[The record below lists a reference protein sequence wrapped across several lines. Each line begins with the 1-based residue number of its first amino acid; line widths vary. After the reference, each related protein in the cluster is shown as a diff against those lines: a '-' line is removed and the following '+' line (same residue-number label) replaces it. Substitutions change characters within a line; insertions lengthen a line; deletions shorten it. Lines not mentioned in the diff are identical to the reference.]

1 MTSIRPMRPDDIDA
15 GLELCRLAGWNQKV
29 EDWRRMLAL
38 APDGVFVDEQDG
50 RVVATGSAISYDTR
64 IGWIGMVLVHPEY
77 RRRGI
82 ASAIMNRCIDALRGR
97 GIQSIKLDATDQGRP
112 VYAKLGFRDERP
124 IVRYVGVPHRRAASP
139 SAARPVADADW
150 PQIARLDEQAFGA
163 DRIALL
169 KHLAAEGPAIVLS
182 EGDRLRACGFLRPGH
197 HAAQLGPLVAEDE
210 ASAQAVAEALLA
222 AHAPQQLYWDVLPD
236 NAHAAGLAESF
247 GLTVG
252 RRLTRMVLGDVNHCG
267 RIELVHAAAGFELG

>member
-1 MTSIRPMRPDDIDA
+1 MRPDDIDA
-15 GLELCRLAGWNQKV
+15 GLELCRLAGWNQKA

-50 RVVATGSAISYDTR
+50 RVVATGSAIHYDTR

-82 ASAIMNRCIDALRGR
+82 ASAIMNRCIDALRDR

-124 IVRYVGVPHRRAASP
+124 IVRYVGAPHRRALASP

-169 KHLAAEGPAIVLS
+169 KHLAAEGSAVVLS
-182 EGDRLRACGFLRPGH
+182 EGDRLRACGFVRPGH
-197 HAAQLGPLVAEDE
+197 NAAQLGPLVAEDE
-210 ASAQAVAEALLA
+210 ASARAVAEALLA
-222 AHAPQQLYWDVLPD
+222 AHAPEQQLYWDVLPD
-236 NAHAAGLAESF
+236 NAHADRLAESY
-247 GLTVG
+247 GLTVA

-267 RIELVHAAAGFELG
+267 RIELVHAVAGFELG